1 MVRVNRKDSKL
12 EQLFKMRQGVKDR
25 PSLQQTNDKRAD
37 SVRAQKKAACSQIKV
52 QRIESQ
58 NHNRETKHYV
68 KFQESIKRLQVQNA
82 LKDKLSKFRIQYQQK
97 LTNEERDIKKMLREL
112 KTLVSHL
119 FTKNFP

>member
-1 MVRVNRKDSKL
+1 
-12 EQLFKMRQGVKDR
+12 MRQSVKDR

-68 KFQESIKRLQVQNA
+68 RFQESIKRLHVQNA
-82 LKDKLSKFRIQYQQK
+82 LKDKLSKFRVHYQQK

-119 FTKNFP
+119 FTKSFP